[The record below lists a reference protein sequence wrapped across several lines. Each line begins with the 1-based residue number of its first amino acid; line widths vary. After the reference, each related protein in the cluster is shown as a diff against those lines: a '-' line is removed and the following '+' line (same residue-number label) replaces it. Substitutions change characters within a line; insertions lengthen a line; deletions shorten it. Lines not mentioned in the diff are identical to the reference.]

1 MVLCER
7 TECDVRSCLNTLQFL
22 ARRGTRIRVADIT
35 GLNVGQKDMTKG
47 AFSIWTELLSTKV
60 PAEPLLLV
68 TLLCWSVVLSLRGW
82 KTGPCLLPGWG
93 PQGRSCEPVVTK
105 THSLT
110 ICTAYDLCCELLPLS
125 SSGFKAALL

>member
-22 ARRGTRIRVADIT
+22 ARRGTRIRVPDIT

-60 PAEPLLLV
+60 GA
-68 TLLCWSVVLSLRGW
+68 
-82 KTGPCLLPGWG
+82 GPIPPVDCVP
-93 PQGRSCEPVVTK
+93 GRSCSWDSPLPLAHTWSSGELMQSVVAK

-110 ICTAYDLCCELLPLS
+110 TCTEQHMICFVSSCS
-125 SSGFKAALL
+125 SSAPTSRRVFS